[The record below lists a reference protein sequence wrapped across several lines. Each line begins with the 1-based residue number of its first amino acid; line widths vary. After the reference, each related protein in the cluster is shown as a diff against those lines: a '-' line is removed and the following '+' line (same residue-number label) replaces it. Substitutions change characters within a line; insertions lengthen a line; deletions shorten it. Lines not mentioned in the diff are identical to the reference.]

1 MRVRLDG
8 QTADASKELNNLKE
22 ALMDRRITTRGI
34 IYKNGKIFAQKLKR
48 GEGTTDYWCTPGGGL
63 DPHESL
69 QAGLVREMIE
79 ETGVSPEIGKLLY
92 IQQYRED
99 TGREYL
105 EFFYHITNVDDYE
118 TIDLASTTHGEIE
131 VAEYGFV
138 DPSTTVVLP
147 KFLGEVDIAKDI
159 EAGLVQEFNYL

>member
-1 MRVRLDG
+1 MFY
-8 QTADASKELNNLKE
+8 N
-22 ALMDRRITTRGI
+22 
-34 IYKNGKIFAQKLKR
+34 YKNGKIFAQKLKR

-92 IQQYRED
+92 IQQYHEEN
-99 TGREYL
+99 GREYL

-131 VAEYGFV
+131 VAEYGFI
-138 DPSTTVVLP
+138 DPAQENILPAFLQST
-147 KFLGEVDIAKDI
+147 DIAKDI
-159 EAGLVQEFNYL
+159 ETGQVQEFNYL

>member
-1 MRVRLDG
+1 M
-8 QTADASKELNNLKE
+8 E
-22 ALMDRRITTRGI
+22 RRITARGI
-34 IYKNGKIFAQKLKR
+34 IFKNGKIFAQKLKR
-48 GEGTTDYWCTPGGGL
+48 GERTTDYWCTPGGGL

-92 IQQYRED
+92 IQQYREENR
-99 TGREYL
+99 REYL

-138 DPSTTVVLP
+138 DPAKENILP
-147 KFLGEVDIAKDI
+147 AFLQNVDIAKDI
-159 EAGLVQEFNYL
+159 EAGQVQEFNYL

>member
-1 MRVRLDG
+1 
-8 QTADASKELNNLKE
+8 
-22 ALMDRRITTRGI
+22 MDRRITTRGI

-48 GEGTTDYWCTPGGGL
+48 GEGTTDFWCTPGGGL
-63 DPHESL
+63 DPNESL
-69 QAGLVREMIE
+69 HDGLVREMIE

-92 IQQYRED
+92 VQQYREEN
-99 TGREYL
+99 GREYL

-138 DPSTTVVLP
+138 DPAKEVVLP
-147 KFLGEVDIAKDI
+147 EFLQNANIAKAI
-159 EAGLVQEFNYL
+159 EAGQVQEFSYL